1 MTSFSTFSHNALFS
15 LSGAISTHETREI
28 RGAFNVSDIIRKPSR
43 YSDNFHLLRINDS
56 VRLILSFHLILSL
69 VLSLACQTGLMAVRN
84 LFDNI

>member
-1 MTSFSTFSHNALFS
+1 MLYFPFQVLY
-15 LSGAISTHETREI
+15 GTHETREI

-43 YSDNFHLLRINDS
+43 YADNFHLLRINDS

>member
-1 MTSFSTFSHNALFS
+1 MLYFPFQVLY
-15 LSGAISTHETREI
+15 GIHETRKI

-43 YSDNFHLLRINDS
+43 YADNFHLLRINDS

>member
-1 MTSFSTFSHNALFS
+1 MAFMKLEKYEEHLMSVT
-15 LSGAISTHETREI
+15 LSWG
-28 RGAFNVSDIIRKPSR
+28 RKPSR
-43 YSDNFHLLRINDS
+43 YADNFHSLRINYS